1 MVPAAIPLLLMMI
14 PAMLAALAVVREKEL
29 GSIVNFY
36 VTPVRPLEFVLGKQI
51 PYVVLAMVS
60 FLLLTALAIWLFGVP
75 LKGSFAALAT
85 GALLYVIASTALGLV
100 ISAFMKSQVA
110 ALFGTALLT
119 ILPAVEFS
127 GLVQPVSALKGAGRV
142 IGEIYPTT
150 HFLAIA
156 RGTFAK
162 GLDFADLHAA
172 FVPLLVA
179 APALVV
185 LGALLL
191 RKQGR

>member
-1 MVPAAIPLLLMMI
+1 MLMMI
-14 PAMLAALAVVREKEL
+14 PAILAAVSVVREKEL

-36 VTPVRPLEFVLGKQI
+36 VTPVTPLEFLVGKQL
-51 PYVVLAMVS
+51 PYIALAMVS

-85 GALLYVIASTALGLV
+85 GALLYVAAATALGLV
-100 ISAFMKSQVA
+100 ISAFMRSQVA

-119 ILPAVEFS
+119 LLPALQFC
-127 GLVQPVSALKGAGRV
+127 GLIEPVDSLQGAGRA
-142 IGEIYPTT
+142 IGTVYPTT
-150 HFLAIA
+150 YFLLIA

-162 GLDFADLHAA
+162 GHGFADLGAT
-172 FVPLLVA
+172 FLPLLA
-179 APALVV
+179 AGPVLVG

-191 RKQGR
+191 RKQAR